1 VAKDDPDQLAQL
13 MGDQALMAWTAQ
25 LLIPPIR
32 RLIEIKVGK
41 AVTDATAPLH
51 QRIRQLEQEL
61 ARTKANIRALGEAA

>member
-1 VAKDDPDQLAQL
+1 
-13 MGDQALMAWTAQ
+13 MAWTAQ